1 MINTRLKTELHYF
14 FFHFLGVAVT
24 LFFLVSCNISQPTA
38 TESVSVTIV
47 DVNNPI
53 EAVVP
58 FGSSV
63 LDALQNAKI
72 ELGSLDRTDPPSFTL
87 ITEPLT
93 ITITRVREE
102 FEQEEIVIPFERQTV
117 KNENL
122 PEGESLLVQPG
133 ENGIQQVTYR
143 RLIENDVETSR
154 SIFKVEIIK
163 EAKPEILMIGI
174 QSPFVPMEIPGKLA
188 YLTAGNAW
196 LIEKNTRQRRPI
208 ITTGDLDGRVFSLS
222 PNGEWLLFTRK
233 SNTENEINALWV
245 INLNEENAQPI
256 KLNVVNIIHF
266 AEWVPNR
273 TAIILYSTVEP
284 RSTAPG
290 WQANNDLRRL
300 VFNASGRV
308 VRDESVI
315 ETNAG
320 GIYGWWGTSF
330 HISPSANSIAYSRPD
345 AVGVVDESEGGFN
358 PLITILPFQTRS
370 DWAWVPGV
378 EWSPDGKL
386 LFLVNHTPMSGIN
399 DPESSPL
406 FDLSAY
412 ILPSGPL
419 VKLVSQ
425 TGMFA
430 YPSMS
435 KGLIDNQARLA
446 YLEAIFPDQSESSRY
461 RLVVMQPDGSNRK
474 VIFPPEGGTGLDP
487 QKVVWSPVVSSTVQ
501 SFVGFIYQGN
511 VWFISTEDWQPRQV
525 TGDGLITRI
534 DWK

>member
-1 MINTRLKTELHYF
+1 MTKTQLNRGLNYF
-14 FFHFLGVAVT
+14 LFHFFGVVVT
-24 LFFLVSCNISQPTA
+24 LFSLTACNSPQTNA
-38 TESVSVTIV
+38 ADRVSVTVV
-47 DVNNPI
+47 DINNRI
-53 EAVVP
+53 EAGVP

-63 LDALQNAKI
+63 LDALQIAKI
-72 ELGSLDRTDPPSFTL
+72 ELGALDRTDPPSFSL
-87 ITEPLT
+87 ITEPVT

-143 RLIENDVETSR
+143 RLIENEVETSR
-154 SIFKVEIIK
+154 SIFKIEIIK

-174 QSPFVPMEIPGKLA
+174 QSPFVPIEIPGKLA

-196 LIEKNTRQRRPI
+196 LIERDTRQRRPI
-208 ITTGDLDGRVFSLS
+208 ITFGDLDGRVFSLS

-233 SNTENEINALWV
+233 SNTENEINSLWV
-245 INLNEENAQPI
+245 INLDQENAQPI
-256 KLNVVNIIHF
+256 NLNAANIIHF
-266 AEWVPNR
+266 AEWLPNR
-273 TAIILYSTVEP
+273 TATILYSTVEP
-284 RSTAPG
+284 RPTAPG

-308 VRDESVI
+308 VRDESII

-345 AVGVVDESEGGFN
+345 AVGLVNESDGTLD
-358 PLITILPFQTRS
+358 PLITLLPFQTRS

-378 EWSPDGKL
+378 EWSPDGKV
-386 LFLVNHTPMSGIN
+386 LFLVNHAPMSGIN
-399 DPESSPL
+399 EPESSPL
-406 FDLSAY
+406 FDLNAY

-435 KGLIDNQARLA
+435 KVMKENQTWLA
-446 YLEAIFPDQSESSRY
+446 YLEAIFPEQSENSRY

-474 VIFPPEGGTGLDP
+474 VIFPTEGGTGLDP
-487 QKVVWSPVVSSTVQ
+487 QKVVWSPATSSSIQ

-511 VWFISTEDWQPRQV
+511 VWLISTEDWQPRQV
-525 TGDGLITRI
+525 TGDNLITRI